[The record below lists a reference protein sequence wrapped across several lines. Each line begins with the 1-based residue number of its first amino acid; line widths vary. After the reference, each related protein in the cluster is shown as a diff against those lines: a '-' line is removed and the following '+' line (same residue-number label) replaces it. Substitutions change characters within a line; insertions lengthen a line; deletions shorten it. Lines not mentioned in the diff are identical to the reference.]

1 MLEESEKTATT
12 KTSNSNKRFNK
23 ALEKSDL
30 KKDHRKAT
38 SVSKFTK
45 KSDSPKKHPLFK
57 QTNEPEKQNPRK
69 KENIP
74 VVQELENKKQ
84 LPVSL
89 NETHLP
95 AGKDNKF
102 FSDKMLFYIL

>member
-45 KSDSPKKHPLFK
+45 KSDSPKKTPTIQADERTGKTKPPKKGKHSGGPRVGK
-57 QTNEPEKQNPRK
+57 QKAITGKPKRNSSAGRK
-69 KENIP
+69 R
-74 VVQELENKKQ
+74 
-84 LPVSL
+84 
-89 NETHLP
+89 
-95 AGKDNKF
+95 
-102 FSDKMLFYIL
+102 